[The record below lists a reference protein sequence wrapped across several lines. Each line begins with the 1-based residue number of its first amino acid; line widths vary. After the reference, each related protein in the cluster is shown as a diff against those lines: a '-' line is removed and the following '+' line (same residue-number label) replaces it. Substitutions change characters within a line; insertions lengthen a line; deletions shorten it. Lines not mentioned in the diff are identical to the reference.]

1 MSSFQGRLI
10 RFYATSRKDANK
22 IHLQASPLCRTFE
35 SVSTLAAVIVAVFA
49 GALFVILVGGLA
61 ALIVLHIRGQKSAKE
76 HAGAMADFAADME
89 SLLESQRAE
98 LTSLIEG
105 ARASFSGIRQE
116 IKASQDAQSKTLAKA
131 LKDQEAVF
139 EAKVGNINGEILQAA
154 SIRAVQACSK
164 LSTLA
169 VTLQT
174 MLVAHEVQPGA
185 DLAPEEY
192 GPSDTIYDMQNVTG
206 RRDDA
211 ALAEEAEEL
220 APILSQGNSE

>member
-1 MSSFQGRLI
+1 M
-10 RFYATSRKDANK
+10 N
-22 IHLQASPLCRTFE
+22 
-35 SVSTLAAVIVAVFA
+35 TLAAVIVAVFA
-49 GALFVILVGGLA
+49 GALFVVLIGGIA
-61 ALIVLHIRGQKSAKE
+61 TLIVLHIRSQKASKE
-76 HAGAMADFAADME
+76 NSGIMADFMADLGT
-89 SLLESQRAE
+89 LLESQRTE
-98 LTSLIEG
+98 MLSLVEG

-154 SIRAVQACSK
+154 SVRAVQACSK

>member
-1 MSSFQGRLI
+1 M
-10 RFYATSRKDANK
+10 T
-22 IHLQASPLCRTFE
+22 
-35 SVSTLAAVIVAVFA
+35 TLAAVIVAVFA
-49 GALFVILVGGLA
+49 GALFVVLIGGIA
-61 ALIVLHIRGQKSAKE
+61 TLIVLHIRGQKSAKE
-76 HAGAMADFAADME
+76 HAEIMADFMAD
-89 SLLESQRAE
+89 LENLMNDAKQE
-98 LTSLIEG
+98 LGTIVG
-105 ARASFSGIRQE
+105 DARASFSGIRQE
-116 IKASQDAQSKTLAKA
+116 IKASQDAQSKSLAKA

-154 SIRAVQACSK
+154 SVRAVQACSK

-174 MLVAHEVQPGA
+174 MLVAHEVQPGS
-185 DLAPEEY
+185 DLGPEEY

-220 APILSQGNSE
+220 APILSQGNTE

>member
-1 MSSFQGRLI
+1 MGCGGQP
-10 RFYATSRKDANK
+10 FYFPLASIGILPYICEMATVG
-22 IHLQASPLCRTFE
+22 LVLL
-35 SVSTLAAVIVAVFA
+35 SVFGGIF
-49 GALFVILVGGLA
+49 FVLLVGGMA
-61 ALIVLHIRGQKSAKE
+61 TLIVLHVRGQKSAKE
-76 HAGAMADFAADME
+76 HAGAMADFAEDME

-116 IKASQDAQSKTLAKA
+116 IKASQDAQSKVLAKA

-154 SIRAVQACSK
+154 SVRAVQACSK

-192 GPSDTIYDMQNVTG
+192 GPSDTIYDSQNITG